1 MRWVSDF
8 SKNRRFRSRN
18 LPSMK
23 RLLLLLLLSL
33 PLAAQTPKLDSLA
46 WLTGQWT
53 LTDGGELSEE
63 VWLAPAGGIMLGL
76 HRDAK
81 GDRANFEFLR
91 IEVTKDGIVFFA
103 QPSGRPPTPF
113 KLVEST
119 KNRAVFANPQHDFP
133 KRIIYF
139 LKDAQLCAR
148 VEGDEGGE
156 QAMEWCWNRR

>member
-1 MRWVSDF
+1 
-8 SKNRRFRSRN
+8 
-18 LPSMK
+18 MK

-46 WLTGQWT
+46 WMAGHWT
-53 LTDGGELSEE
+53 LTDGGETSEE
-63 VWLAPAGGIMLGL
+63 VWLPPAGGMMLGL

-81 GDRANFEFLR
+81 GDRGSFEFMR
-91 IEVTKDGIVFFA
+91 IAATKNGIVYFA

-113 KLVEST
+113 TLVEST
-119 KNRAVFANPQHDFP
+119 KGRAVFANPQHDFP

-148 VEGDEGGE
+148 VEGEGSAE